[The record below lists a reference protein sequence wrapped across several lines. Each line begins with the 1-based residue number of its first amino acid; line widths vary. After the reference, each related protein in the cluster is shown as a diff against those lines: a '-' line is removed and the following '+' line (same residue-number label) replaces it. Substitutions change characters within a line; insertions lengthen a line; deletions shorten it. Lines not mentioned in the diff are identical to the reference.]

1 MQRVIARSHL
11 LRAGRVSLPGQAYL
25 VTTRTVAREPL
36 LGHFAAARAT
46 VRSLRDCSG
55 LGFALTL
62 AFVVMPDHVH
72 WLLQL
77 GGHPL
82 AVAVQRFKGRA
93 ARAINA
99 GRGRSG
105 PVWQP
110 GFQDHALRREENLA
124 QVARYLL
131 LNPVRAGL
139 VRHPMQ
145 WPHWFIDDDTWPLL
159 ASDLEDN

>member
-1 MQRVIARSHL
+1 MPRVIARSHL
-11 LRAGRVSLPGQAYL
+11 LRVGRVSLPGQAYL
-25 VTTRTVAREPL
+25 VTTRTMAREPL
-36 LGHFAAARAT
+36 LGDFAAARAT

-55 LGFALTL
+55 QGYALTL

-77 GGHPL
+77 GEHSL
-82 AVAVQRFKGRA
+82 AMTVQRFKGRA

-105 PVWQP
+105 TVWQT
-110 GFQDHALRREENLA
+110 GFHDHALRREENLVR
-124 QVARYLL
+124 VARYLL

-145 WPHWFIDDDTWPLL
+145 WPHWFIHDEAWPLL
-159 ASDLEDN
+159 TSDLGDA